1 MAFTYLVGK
10 LPVQVRKIM
19 LYHFSITYLFKEI
32 LFQVRN
38 PEQLYL
44 LKSKSSF
51 SASKKVV
58 KMSLLRLRLL
68 AEKAK
73 P

>member
-19 LYHFSITYLFKEI
+19 LYRFSITYLFKEI

-51 SASKKVV
+51 SASKKSGENELV
-58 KMSLLRLRLL
+58 
-68 AEKAK
+68 EAK
-73 P
+73 ITC